1 MAREQRQYTTAD
13 LYGPDGRPHAADIR
27 QDEIYNCYLLAP
39 MGALDEQQPDR
50 IRDAVR
56 FNPET
61 GDFTVRLYRPPGA
74 QEREQGRT
82 GPVPESVIV
91 SQDDI
96 RRNIREQGG
105 GTADNNRERNGP
117 LWPTVIEAGFA
128 ELYGRDAQGRVDLD
142 RGYRTIGAV
151 TGGGGLADGT
161 YALTGESG
169 RNLQITH
176 SDAPPMRPTGPDH
189 VARPEPPPYQAPR
202 QGARVSLD
210 TAYAEVEQALAG
222 DRPVSMA
229 TQGSDVRDG
238 LERSHAYMVT
248 GIARDPLTNEAL
260 ITLRNPYGTNARAQ
274 EGNQH
279 AGTGWNSSSP
289 EITVNLDRLVR
300 DGSFGE
306 FNIGP
311 APRLPSQQ
319 PDAPA
324 PAQGAPAS
332 TPPTQPASG
341 APDPRVSP
349 TQAPTPSGTVDITD
363 RSHPGHERFQQAI
376 GAIERSPNIPPGT
389 FSGERLQQAA
399 ANLAYA
405 SLAGTERP
413 QGGQNERLDRID
425 FTVFN
430 RDGTGLVAGQ
440 GELGNPASK
449 LAFLPAAQD
458 NATPLGQASQQV
470 GDTLARQQTQAQNM
484 VQPAPMQVID
494 APAPKVLSL

>member
-39 MGALDEQQPDR
+39 MGALGEQQPDR
-50 IRDAVR
+50 IRDAMR

-176 SDAPPMRPTGPDH
+176 SDAPPMRPTGPTM
-189 VARPEPPPYQAPR
+189 
-202 QGARVSLD
+202 S
-210 TAYAEVEQALAG
+210 
-222 DRPVSMA
+222 
-229 TQGSDVRDG
+229 
-238 LERSHAYMVT
+238 
-248 GIARDPLTNEAL
+248 
-260 ITLRNPYGTNARAQ
+260 
-274 EGNQH
+274 
-279 AGTGWNSSSP
+279 
-289 EITVNLDRLVR
+289 
-300 DGSFGE
+300 
-306 FNIGP
+306 P
-311 APRLPSQQ
+311 APNRRPTRHR
-319 PDAPA
+319 DRAP
-324 PAQGAPAS
+324 GC
-332 TPPTQPASG
+332 
-341 APDPRVSP
+341 
-349 TQAPTPSGTVDITD
+349 
-363 RSHPGHERFQQAI
+363 RS
-376 GAIERSPNIPPGT
+376 IPPMPKWNRRWPATAQCRWRRRGAM
-389 FSGERLQQAA
+389 SAM
-399 ANLAYA
+399 A
-405 SLAGTERP
+405 SRE
-413 QGGQNERLDRID
+413 
-425 FTVFN
+425 
-430 RDGTGLVAGQ
+430 
-440 GELGNPASK
+440 
-449 LAFLPAAQD
+449 
-458 NATPLGQASQQV
+458 ATH
-470 GDTLARQQTQAQNM
+470 TW
-484 VQPAPMQVID
+484 
-494 APAPKVLSL
+494 